1 LERVIWYLKEKDAG
15 KKKRSWSE
23 LRLAVMNTIGTSVQ
37 CYKDNKKSLVFLKW
51 IKPLP
56 GKRGFLLTDDAS
68 DGRAEI
74 INFDVP
80 GRDRPDDDKDDDVL
94 GDDRTLTSEEE
105 ILKRIEQKNADE
117 GQEQKSKY
125 EKGLWVY

>member
-1 LERVIWYLKEKDAG
+1 MSKEQLERVIWYLREKDAG

-37 CYKDNKKSLVFLKW
+37 CFKDNKKSLVLLKW

-68 DGRAEI
+68 DGRADLV
-74 INFDVP
+74 NFDVP
-80 GRDRPDDDKDDDVL
+80 GRDRPDDDRDDEELSDDVML
-94 GDDRTLTSEEE
+94 NSEPECLYHNGAGPGG
-105 ILKRIEQKNADE
+105 ICTNCGKF
-117 GQEQKSKY
+117 
-125 EKGLWVY
+125 